1 MVSMCKR
8 GNKSAF
14 DELICRYGSYV
25 KSWIFKFCKG
35 NDRMAE
41 EIYSSTLVKAWQKIK
56 TFKGDSRFQT
66 WACCIARRNFLDEYS
81 RNKKAKFVDIEM
93 CLNLTS
99 RLLNHDNDLAF
110 AVEVR
115 PEFESHDARLP
126 SDPLEKREELNKTK
140 LLLQKILKK
149 LRPNDREILKL
160 YYRGEV
166 EYKDIAEE
174 LGIPIGTVMSRLF
187 YARKNAAKVIKRLKY
202 KL

>member
-1 MVSMCKR
+1 
-8 GNKSAF
+8 
-14 DELICRYGSYV
+14 
-25 KSWIFKFCKG
+25 
-35 NDRMAE
+35 MAE

-56 TFKGDSRFQT
+56 TFKGESGFKT
-66 WACCIARRNFLDEYS
+66 WACCIARRNFLDEYR

-93 CLNLTS
+93 CLNLS
-99 RLLNHDNDLAF
+99 PRPLNDNDLAF
-110 AVEVR
+110 LVEVS
-115 PEFESHDARLP
+115 PEFELYDAVLP
-126 SDPLEKREELNKTK
+126 SNPLEKREELNKTK